1 MNYEDGFEENKLL
14 IPGTCIIP
22 LHMVLEYCSEGD
34 LVCSKQLYVACRSPI
49 LWLQLFFAGGMEH
62 IKDEDEGVG

>member
-1 MNYEDGFEENKLL
+1 M
-14 IPGTCIIP
+14 IP
-22 LHMVLEYCSEGD
+22 LHMVLEYCPEED

-62 IKDEDEGVG
+62 IEDEDEGAG